1 MTRALLAALA
11 ALALAP
17 AAAAAQHGD
26 HGAAPASG
34 AAVSIEFAAFDPPFV
49 DVLRGDRVTWDNV
62 SVRQHDVAAADG
74 SFNSGVLRAGAT
86 FTRAFDTAGEV
97 AYYCPIHPFMRGT
110 VSVHDLLLD
119 RPAEPAVPGRPFPLH
134 GRTALAP
141 GTTIGIEADG
151 GTGSF
156 TRVASTTAQD
166 DGTFSLLALPHI
178 SEQLRAV
185 ADGATASPPVPL
197 LVLDRAV
204 TATGSTK
211 RGRSVVRVRV
221 TPAGHG
227 GTVVLQLRL
236 RERFGWWPVGRA
248 VLDRNGR
255 ARFRI
260 KAPRRVRARVVLT
273 LADGATP
280 LAVSAPLRLGR
291 G

>member
-1 MTRALLAALA
+1 MRRALLAAVT

-17 AAAAAQHGD
+17 AAASAQHGD
-26 HGAAPASG
+26 HGADPG
-34 AAVSIEFAAFDPPFV
+34 GTTVSIAFAAFDPPFV

-62 SVRQHDVAAADG
+62 SVRQHDVAAVDG
-74 SFNSGVLRAGAT
+74 SFNSGALRGGAA
-86 FTRAFDTAGEV
+86 FARAFDSAGEV
-97 AYYCPIHPFMRGT
+97 AYFCTIHPFMRGT

-141 GTTIGIEADG
+141 GTPIGIEADS
-151 GTGSF
+151 GTGNYV
-156 TRVASTTAQD
+156 RVASTTAQE

-178 SEQLRAV
+178 SEQVRAV
-185 ADGATASPPVPL
+185 ADGVAASPPVQL
-197 LVLDRAV
+197 LVLDRSVAA
-204 TATGSTK
+204 TARSA
-211 RGRSVVRVRV
+211 RGRSRVSVRV

-236 RERFGWWPVGRA
+236 RERFGWWPVARA
-248 VLDRNGR
+248 RLDRRGR
-255 ARFRI
+255 ARFAL
-260 KAPRRVRARVVLT
+260 KTPRRVRARVVLT

-291 G
+291 R

>member
-1 MTRALLAALA
+1 MTRALLAAALV
-11 ALALAP
+11 LALAP
-17 AAAAAQHGD
+17 AAAVAQHGD
-26 HGAAPASG
+26 HGAAPEDG
-34 AAVSIEFAAFDPPFV
+34 AAVSIQFAAFDPPFV

-62 SVRQHDVAAADG
+62 SVRQHDVAAVDAG
-74 SFNSGVLRAGAT
+74 FNSGVLRGGA
-86 FTRAFDTAGEV
+86 AFARDFGVAGEV
-97 AYYCPIHPFMRGT
+97 AYFCTIHPFMRGT

-141 GTTIGIEADG
+141 GTPIGIEADS
-151 GTGSF
+151 GTGSYV
-156 TRVASTTAQD
+156 RVATTTAQP
-166 DGTFSLLALPHI
+166 DGTFSLLALPHV

-185 ADGATASPPVPL
+185 ADGAASPPVPL

-204 TATGSTK
+204 TATGSTQ
-211 RGRSVVRVRV
+211 RGRSLVRVRV
-221 TPAGHG
+221 SPAGHG

-236 RERFGWWPVGRA
+236 RERFGWWPVARA
-248 VLDRNGR
+248 ELDRSGR

-260 KAPRRVRARVVLT
+260 RPPRRVRARVVLT

-291 G
+291 